1 MQHHRTLQ
9 ARETE
14 HKTDQIKLM
23 MQITQAFEKEPVISE
38 ALLQTNV
45 TGCGNFE
52 QTC

>member
-23 MQITQAFEKEPVISE
+23 MQITQAFEKEPVINE
-38 ALLQTNV
+38 ALPQTNV
-45 TGCGNFE
+45 TGGGNFE